1 MNPPGAAPHG
11 RRRAVRVSGD
21 VSGTSA
27 PDAYRAPGSLLGRTP
42 LIELPGRRLP
52 LPWQG
57 WSARHGVAMT
67 VLVPV
72 AYLAMRAANPSPTRD
87 GIGWV
92 IATAV
97 LAGVA
102 ALVLATYVPRRSP
115 GASSPRPAGP
125 AAASPTPCAAMA
137 GGSVFV
143 AMFLL
148 GATPG
153 PLGAVGAL
161 AVLAFGLYQRTSG
174 TCGL

>member
-1 MNPPGAAPHG
+1 MG
-11 RRRAVRVSGD
+11 GD
-21 VSGTSA
+21 VPEAGT
-27 PDAYRAPGSLLGRTP
+27 PDAYRAPGSLLGREP

-57 WSARHGVAMT
+57 WSARHGVAMA

-72 AYLAMRAANPSPTRD
+72 AYLAMRAANPSPARD
-87 GIGWV
+87 GLPWM

-115 GASSPRPAGP
+115 GAASARPAGP
-125 AAASPTPCAAMA
+125 AAASPAPCAAMA

-148 GATPG
+148 GSSPG
-153 PLGAVGAL
+153 LLGAVGAL
-161 AVLAFGLYQRTSG
+161 AVLGFGLYQRTSG